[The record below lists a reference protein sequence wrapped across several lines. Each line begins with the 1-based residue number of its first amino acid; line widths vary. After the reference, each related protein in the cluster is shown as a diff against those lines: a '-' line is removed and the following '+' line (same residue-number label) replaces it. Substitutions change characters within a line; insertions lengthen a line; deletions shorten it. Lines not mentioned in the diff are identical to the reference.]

1 MKLAIKGHPTEG
13 NKVIE
18 ILEMLG
24 GTNVYH
30 HRGGDGCV
38 GYTIEENKIRTIPYI
53 FGDEDFIIL
62 SIEEFLEKFPYKV
75 GDKVT
80 HSDYES
86 PLEIVGMKWK
96 DNSIKYEV
104 YTNDYGYWFSVDELQ
119 LVKENQN
126 IMTNLAIRGHKERG
140 KEVIEILKMLGGK
153 DVGYSGT
160 GSQYYYYIDEYD
172 NIAGTTELPESKTFV
187 TYTLEEFLEKYPYKV
202 GDKVKYI
209 NNIFCIKS
217 SQWDNDKK
225 TVIYYIDADWSAGYV
240 VEAGDLQPYKEEIV
254 KDNLVTEEDFNNTPE
269 VEQEY
274 MNLAENLLNQLIEG
288 THWKCNEFD
297 SQKML
302 AMFLKKNTSA
312 VAKKDNSVIFDIP
325 KGYEFA
331 GVDDNNQQVV
341 FTKIQPEYPKTY
353 KECCEVLGLNT
364 MANDAQGYRAD
375 LIICFQELLIARNAY
390 WEIAGEEMGL
400 GKPWEPDFKDDGDK
414 YFICYLKDEIW
425 KSNIRD
431 CNRFLVFPTEKI
443 RDEFYENFKDSIKVC
458 KNLI

>member
-1 MKLAIKGHPTEG
+1 MKLAIKGHPT
-13 NKVIE
+13 
-18 ILEMLG
+18 
-24 GTNVYH
+24 
-30 HRGGDGCV
+30 
-38 GYTIEENKIRTIPYI
+38 
-53 FGDEDFIIL
+53 
-62 SIEEFLEKFPYKV
+62 
-75 GDKVT
+75 
-80 HSDYES
+80 
-86 PLEIVGMKWK
+86 
-96 DNSIKYEV
+96 
-104 YTNDYGYWFSVDELQ
+104 
-119 LVKENQN
+119 
-126 IMTNLAIRGHKERG
+126 RG
-140 KEVIEILKMLGGK
+140 KEVIEIFKMLGGK
-153 DVGYSGT
+153 DVGYGGI
-160 GSQYYYYIDEYD
+160 GSRYYNYLDEFG
-172 NIAGTTELPESKTFV
+172 NITGTTKLPESKTFV

-209 NNIFCIKS
+209 NNLFYIKS
-217 SQWDNDKK
+217 LQWDCCEKN
-225 TVIYYIDADWSAGYV
+225 TVIYYIDADWSAGYA
-240 VEAGDLQPYKEEIV
+240 VEADDLQPYKEETV

-274 MNLAENLLNQLIEG
+274 MKLAENLLNQLIEG
-288 THWKCNEFD
+288 THWKKCNEFD

-341 FTKIQPEYPKTY
+341 FTKIQPHYPKTY

-364 MANDAQGYRAD
+364 MDNDAQGYRAD

-400 GKPWEPDFKDDGDK
+400 GKPWEPDFKDECDK